1 MAVPKGQKEKRKKNR
16 AKMRKKERESDES
29 TTRRCLYPPLL
40 LSHTGFCA
48 SFYDAINNKS
58 GSIRCEIVG
67 EIVSRVCYRV
77 FS

>member
-1 MAVPKGQKEKRKKNR
+1 MAVPKGQKEKRKNG
-16 AKMRKKERESDES
+16 AKMRKKERECVES

-48 SFYDAINNKS
+48 SFYGAINNKS
-58 GSIRCEIVG
+58 ENIRYEIVG
-67 EIVSRVCYRV
+67 EIVSRVCHRV